1 MKDYD
6 KNKELSFLKYWEINR
21 LYGRGMLQKLPVNGF
36 GWADDEG
43 FIKSC
48 NKKSKE
54 GYFVEADIRY
64 LEN

>member
-21 LYGRGMLQKLPVNGF
+21 LYGWGMLKKLPVNGF

-43 FIKSC
+43 FI
-48 NKKSKE
+48 
-54 GYFVEADIRY
+54 
-64 LEN
+64 